1 MPWIYVDFT
10 GMKYINDRV
19 STAISKMSGL
29 KSDYQRIIGECD
41 EELMRKTEI
50 SVAMV
55 QISRALEKLSLIHI

>member
-29 KSDYQRIIGECD
+29 KSDYQRIIGD
-41 EELMRKTEI
+41 QL
-50 SVAMV
+50 
-55 QISRALEKLSLIHI
+55 

>member
-55 QISRALEKLSLIHI
+55 QISRALEKHTITT

>member
-50 SVAMV
+50 SVCLLYT
-55 QISRALEKLSLIHI
+55 SPSPRDTR